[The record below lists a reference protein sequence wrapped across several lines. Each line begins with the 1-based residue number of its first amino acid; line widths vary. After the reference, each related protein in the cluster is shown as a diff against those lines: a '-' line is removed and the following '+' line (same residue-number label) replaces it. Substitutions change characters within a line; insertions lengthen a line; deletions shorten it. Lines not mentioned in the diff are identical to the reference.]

1 MAFSI
6 SSSGSADIAEGEAA
20 RAKSRSAAG
29 PVTSSFVRALM
40 IVETRILKGST
51 TSSSAMADTGGR
63 PNGSSSRSSRRMTA
77 WMSLS
82 FIGNRH

>member
-6 SSSGSADIAEGEAA
+6 FSSGSADIVSGEMVS
-20 RAKSRSAAG
+20 AKRRSVAG

-40 IVETRILKGST
+40 IVEMRILKGSAF
-51 TSSSAMADTGGR
+51 SSAMADTGGR
-63 PNGSSSRSSRRMTA
+63 PNCRSAASSRRMTA

-82 FIGNRH
+82 FMSGMS